1 MEKKTDSTFIG
12 VGVGSIFFFGMGIWD
27 FVSNKNG
34 YGYGYGYLIDFAIGG
49 LFLAFLLYLLRKTK
63 NSRNERFE
71 DERKILLSEKS
82 SCMSFNVLFIVF
94 AIMQITFKWNTIVV
108 DSSLLLLMISMI
120 ALLIK
125 FSTYLI
131 CRYKY

>member
-12 VGVGSIFFFGMGIWD
+12 VGVGSIYFFGMGIWD
-27 FVSNKNG
+27 FVSNKN
-34 YGYGYGYLIDFAIGG
+34 GYGYLIDFAIGG

-82 SCMSFNVLFIVF
+82 SSISFNVLFVVLS
-94 AIMQITFKWNTIVV
+94 IMQITFKWNTIVV
-108 DSSLLLLMISMI
+108 DSSLLLLIILMI

-125 FSTYLI
+125 FSTYLFY
-131 CRYKY
+131 RYKY